1 MKMDPREPDVP
12 ILRINHGTVVINMI
26 PPHALQVGLVMSKKI
41 NASWLLQE
49 MDLEVSQ
56 LANPIA
62 KVQYQS
68 KPHID
73 VIQQNTFA
81 HNVKMV
87 MKVATR
93 IDPLHAITVRTQI
106 LQTQARR
113 NKSATRLIQNI
124 QNASTAKM
132 VKQVAKLVVNAVN
145 NAMKSKSFTN
155 VIPRLSP
162 VSRPN
167 NKVTLRKPVL
177 LSADISPHKSSL
189 VPGEVSWPRL
199 VSQTISIWERST

>member
-1 MKMDPREPDVP
+1 MD
-12 ILRINHGTVVINMI
+12 
-26 PPHALQVGLVMSKKI
+26 S
-41 NASWLLQE
+41 
-49 MDLEVSQ
+49 EVNQ
-56 LANPIA
+56 LANNT
-62 KVQYQS
+62 VVLHLQQTS
-68 KPHID
+68 ID
-73 VIQQNTFA
+73 AILPSTFA
-81 HNVKMV
+81 RNVKMV

-93 IDPLHAITVRTQI
+93 IDLLHAKTVRIQV
-106 LQTQARR
+106 QTQARR

-124 QNASTAKM
+124 QNASTAKK